1 MTSKKGRR
9 QGCCGFAKE
18 RERESAKLNKGG
30 GKDNLSETTLLFEK
44 LKSLEDRR
52 NIARSRPGCM
62 SEFIA
67 SFICQRRD
75 GALHRKT
82 AFEIERPFTLIDVT
96 TTEKCKKENQIRSR
110 YGTVYKKT
118 VPLFSSDIFVTFAYR
133 KYQ

>member
-1 MTSKKGRR
+1 M
-9 QGCCGFAKE
+9 
-18 RERESAKLNKGG
+18 LIKGG
-30 GKDNLSETTLLFEK
+30 GEGYLSKIILLFEK
-44 LKSLEDRR
+44 EKSLEDRR

-110 YGTVYKKT
+110 YGTVYKKNISSF
-118 VPLFSSDIFVTFAYR
+118 LFRYLCNFRLSEVSVT
-133 KYQ
+133 